1 MYSHDFESYHN
12 YLKNKSL
19 LGSVYRKYF
28 LYPRLCKELQ
38 GKALDIGCGTGEFCR
53 FRPNTDGADIN
64 PLNVDWLA
72 KFDRKGFLI
81 SSDSTIS
88 VADSSYDAAA
98 LDNVLEHIE
107 KPEQLINE
115 IRRLLKP
122 QGILLV
128 GVPGIKG
135 FHGEIDHK
143 VFYNSQLL
151 SSTFSKHGFTLVK
164 MFNTPFKSEYL
175 ERKMRQYCLYG
186 VFRKS

>member
-19 LGSVYRKYF
+19 LGSIYRKYF

-88 VADSSYDAAA
+88 VADSSYDAAV

-107 KPEQLINE
+107 KPELLINE

-128 GVPGIKG
+128 GVPELKDFMAKSTIK
-135 FHGEIDHK
+135 FSTIPNCFLRPFRSMDSLWSK
-143 VFYNSQLL
+143 CLIPLL
-151 SSTFSKHGFTLVK
+151 NQSIWI
-164 MFNTPFKSEYL
+164 
-175 ERKMRQYCLYG
+175 ER
-186 VFRKS
+186 